1 MLKSNY
7 QMAMCELES
16 SARIDVELKIPYP
29 ATAHSSLKTFNMFFI
44 YSIYYSNSRAKL
56 TQTWEKNTKKQRKA
70 KNSYKRLRTLEESL
84 KETTAHFFPASN
96 DSPTPSVSEP
106 HL

>member
-1 MLKSNY
+1 
-7 QMAMCELES
+7 MAMCELES

-56 TQTWEKNTKKQRKA
+56 TQT
-70 KNSYKRLRTLEESL
+70 
-84 KETTAHFFPASN
+84 
-96 DSPTPSVSEP
+96 
-106 HL
+106 